1 MFEQGPGAGAG
12 GGAGKIGG
20 VELPTWTWRKMC
32 LQKKK
37 VVHRM
42 RIAISALAILL
53 FGMACLSIAHLSI
66 VSGKTTEPGTPRRSV
81 VVELFT
87 SEGCSSCPP
96 ADELLG
102 HLRQDLSAKNIQVIP
117 LGFHVD
123 YWNSLGWKDRFS
135 SAEFTQRQEQYTHAL
150 KVDGPYTPEM
160 VVDGEAEFVGNDA
173 GQAQRTIR
181 QQASQLETAQVIIAS
196 AGADQLNIQ
205 VKGPAGPSNSNAL
218 VMLAITEDNLTTQ
231 VFSGENGGKTL
242 HHAAVVRDLRQVGT
256 LKDGVIEITVPL
268 KLEKDWTRNDLRA
281 VVFVQQGPSGKIE
294 GAASVAL
301 ADQLR

>member
-1 MFEQGPGAGAG
+1 MSMGRTLA
-12 GGAGKIGG
+12 
-20 VELPTWTWRKMC
+20 V
-32 LQKKK
+32 
-37 VVHRM
+37 
-42 RIAISALAILL
+42 AILV
-53 FGMACLSIAHLSI
+53 AAAICVSI
-66 VSGKTTEPGTPRRSV
+66 VVAKTTEPGVPRRAV

-102 HLRQDLSAKNIQVIP
+102 RLRQDLSAKNIQVIP

-160 VVDGEAEFVGNDA
+160 VVDGAVEFVGNDS

-181 QQASQLETAQVIIAS
+181 QQASQLETAQIKIAP
-196 AGADQLNIQ
+196 AGAEQLNIQ
-205 VKGPAGPSNSNAL
+205 VKGAASTGNAL

-231 VFSGENGGKTL
+231 VGSGENGGRTL
-242 HHAAVVRDLRQVGT
+242 HHAAVVRELRQLGR
-256 LKDGVIEITVPL
+256 LHEGSFEANIPL
-268 KLEKDWTRNDLRA
+268 
-281 VVFVQQGPSGKIE
+281 
-294 GAASVAL
+294 
-301 ADQLR
+301 

>member
-1 MFEQGPGAGAG
+1 MSMGRTLA
-12 GGAGKIGG
+12 
-20 VELPTWTWRKMC
+20 V
-32 LQKKK
+32 
-37 VVHRM
+37 
-42 RIAISALAILL
+42 AILV
-53 FGMACLSIAHLSI
+53 AAAICVSI
-66 VSGKTTEPGTPRRSV
+66 VVAKTTEPGVPRRAV

-102 HLRQDLSAKNIQVIP
+102 RLRQDLSAKNIQVIP

-123 YWNSLGWKDRFS
+123 YWNRLGWKDRFS

-150 KVDGPYTPEM
+150 KADGPYTPEM
-160 VVDGEAEFVGNDA
+160 VVDGEVEFVGNDA

-181 QQASQLETAQVIIAS
+181 QQASQLETAQVKIATD
-196 AGADQLNIQ
+196 GADQLTIQ
-205 VKGPAGPSNSNAL
+205 IKGPASSSDNAL
-218 VMLAITEDNLTTQ
+218 VMLAITEDNLSTQ
-231 VFSGENGGKTL
+231 VFSGENGGRTL
-242 HHAAVVRDLRQVGT
+242 HHAAVVRELREVGMLHNGIMAT
-256 LKDGVIEITVPL
+256 TVPL
-268 KLEKDWTRNDLRA
+268 KLEKDWKRNDLHA

>member
-1 MFEQGPGAGAG
+1 MHLMSMERTLA
-12 GGAGKIGG
+12 
-20 VELPTWTWRKMC
+20 V
-32 LQKKK
+32 
-37 VVHRM
+37 
-42 RIAISALAILL
+42 AILV
-53 FGMACLSIAHLSI
+53 AAAICVSI
-66 VSGKTTEPGTPRRSV
+66 VVAKTTEPGVPRRAV

-135 SAEFTQRQEQYTHAL
+135 SAEFTQRQEQYTRAL

-160 VVDGEAEFVGNDA
+160 VVDGELEFVGNDA
-173 GQAQRTIR
+173 SQAQRTIR
-181 QQASQLETAQVIIAS
+181 QQAGQLETAQVKIAP
-196 AGADQLNIQ
+196 AGADQLIIQ
-205 VKGPAGPSNSNAL
+205 VKGPAAPSGGNAL
-218 VMLAITEDNLTTQ
+218 VMLAITEDNLSTQ
-231 VFSGENGGKTL
+231 VGSGENGGRTL
-242 HHAAVVRDLRQVGT
+242 HHAAVVRELREIGM
-256 LKDGVIEITVPL
+256 LHNGAIETTVPL
-268 KLEKDWTRNDLRA
+268 KLEKEWKRNDLRA

>member
-1 MFEQGPGAGAG
+1 M
-12 GGAGKIGG
+12 
-20 VELPTWTWRKMC
+20 
-32 LQKKK
+32 
-37 VVHRM
+37 RM
-42 RIAISALAILL
+42 KQIFALAIL
-53 FGMACLSIAHLSI
+53 GVAVISICMVMLA
-66 VSGKTTEPGTPRRSV
+66 KTTDPGVPHKAV

-102 HLRQDLSAKNIQVIP
+102 HLRQDLSAKNVQVIP

-135 SAEFTQRQEQYTHAL
+135 SAEFTQRQEQYTRSL

-160 VVDGEAEFVGNDA
+160 VVDGAVEFVGNDA
-173 GQAQRTIR
+173 GRAQSTIR
-181 QQASQLETAQVIIAS
+181 QQAAQLAEAQITIAS
-196 AGADQLNIQ
+196 AGADQLKIQ
-205 VKGPAGPSNSNAL
+205 VKGPAAPSNVDAL

-231 VFSGENGGKTL
+231 VGSGENGGRTL
-242 HHAAVVRDLRQVGT
+242 HHAAVVRDFRQIGT
-256 LKDGVIEITVPL
+256 LHDGALETTVPL
-268 KLEKDWTRNDLRA
+268 KLQNDWKRNDLRA

-301 ADQLR
+301 ADQAR

>member
-1 MFEQGPGAGAG
+1 MRM
-12 GGAGKIGG
+12 
-20 VELPTWTWRKMC
+20 V
-32 LQKKK
+32 K
-37 VVHRM
+37 V
-42 RIAISALAILL
+42 SALVILAIAGIYISVVL
-53 FGMACLSIAHLSI
+53 A
-66 VSGKTTEPGTPRRSV
+66 KTTEPGVPRRAV

-102 HLRQDLSAKNIQVIP
+102 RLRQDLSAKNIQVIP

-160 VVDGEAEFVGNDA
+160 VVNGEVEFVGNDT

-181 QQASQLETAQVIIAS
+181 QQASELETAQVKIAP
-196 AGADQLNIQ
+196 AGADQLTIQ
-205 VKGPAGPSNSNAL
+205 VKGPAAPSGGNAL
-218 VMLAITEDNLTTQ
+218 VMLAITEDNLSTQ
-231 VFSGENGGKTL
+231 VGAGENGGRTL
-242 HHAAVVRDLRQVGT
+242 HHAAVVRELRQVGT
-256 LKDGVIEITVPL
+256 LHDDAIETTVPL
-268 KLEKDWTRNDLRA
+268 KLEKDWKRNDLRA
-281 VVFVQQGPSGKIE
+281 IVFVQNGPSGKIE

-301 ADQLR
+301 TDQLR